1 MPAEG
6 WQTICLLWVESDD
19 RRARHTRFQSQILYK
34 ACAYYL
40 VLLASMWAALRG
52 WLNLSNALGCP
63 LSFLKRCRNL
73 LSQQRNFS
81 TKTNQTYLGYW
92 PYLWLHRS
100 QTRRSKEHVPS
111 KEKPESERVDGAG
124 DNLGTPVKAPP
135 PALLTKPVMISLTP
149 QRKASL
155 DKDDKITPR

>member
-1 MPAEG
+1 MAFSHTVPCKKRKD
-6 WQTICLLWVESDD
+6 TLL
-19 RRARHTRFQSQILYK
+19 FLYLCSFLSSSIK
-34 ACAYYL
+34 RL
-40 VLLASMWAALRG
+40 I
-52 WLNLSNALGCP
+52 LSNALGRP

-92 PYLWLHRS
+92 PYPWLHRS